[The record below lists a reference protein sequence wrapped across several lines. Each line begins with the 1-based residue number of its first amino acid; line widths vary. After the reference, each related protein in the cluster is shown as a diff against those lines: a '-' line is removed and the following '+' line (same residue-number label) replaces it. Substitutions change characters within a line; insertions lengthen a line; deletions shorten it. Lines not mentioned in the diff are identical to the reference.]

1 MKWLHATFFLLCTSA
16 AWSAGLPVQPS
27 SPTLKGEVLEVK
39 QVPNYT
45 YLRLKTADGENWAAV
60 STAKLAV
67 GTQVSIQN
75 AELMD
80 NFKSTVLNRVFPRIY
95 FGSLAPAPGTA
106 AVQVASA
113 HAGISETEMAN
124 NATVA
129 KAKGPLARTVAEVI
143 NQSSALKD
151 RPVLLHARVVKY
163 NAAVMGKNWIHV
175 RDGSGSATDATND
188 LLVTT
193 QDQAK
198 LGDIVLVKGLV
209 RKDKD
214 FGSGYAYKV
223 LVEDATLQSSS
234 N

>member
-1 MKWLHATFFLLCTSA
+1 MKWLHATFFLLCTSTS
-16 AWSAGLPVQPS
+16 WSAGLPVPPS
-27 SPTLKGEVLEVK
+27 MPTLKGEVLEVK

-45 YLRLKTADGENWAAV
+45 YLRLKTADGESWAAV
-60 STAKLAV
+60 STAKLAI

-80 NFKSTVLNRVFPRIY
+80 NFQSTVLNRVFPRIY
-95 FGSLAPAPGTA
+95 FGSLVAAPGTA

-113 HAGISETEMAN
+113 HAGLSQTETAN
-124 NATVA
+124 NAPVA

-198 LGDIVLVKGLV
+198 LGDVVLVKGLV

>member
-1 MKWLHATFFLLCTSA
+1 MKRLYPIVFLLCASA
-16 AWSAGLPVQPS
+16 SWSAGLPVPS
-27 SPTLKGEVLEVK
+27 STPTLKGEVLEIK

-45 YLRLKTADGENWAAV
+45 YLRLKTADGESWAAV

-67 GTQVSIQN
+67 GTEVSIQN

-95 FGSLAPAPGTA
+95 FGSLAAGPGTA
-106 AVQVASA
+106 SGQVASP
-113 HAGISETEMAN
+113 HAGLAQAEMAN
-124 NATVA
+124 NVIVS
-129 KAKGPLARTVAEVI
+129 KAQGPLARTVAEVI
-143 NQSSALKD
+143 KQSSALKD

-163 NAAVMGKNWIHV
+163 NAAVMGKNWIHL

-198 LGDIVLVKGLV
+198 LGDVVLVKGLV

-214 FGSGYAYKV
+214 FGSGYVYKV
-223 LVEDATLQSSS
+223 LVEDATLRASTD
-234 N
+234 

>member
-1 MKWLHATFFLLCTSA
+1 MKRLHVIFLLLCTSA
-16 AWSAGLPVQPS
+16 SWGAGLPVPS
-27 SPTLKGEVLEVK
+27 SAPTLKGEVLEIK

-45 YLRLKTADGENWAAV
+45 YLRLKTADGESWAAI

-67 GTQVSIQN
+67 GTEVSIQN

-95 FGSLAPAPGTA
+95 FGSLAAGPGTTA
-106 AVQVASA
+106 AQVASP
-113 HAGISETEMAN
+113 HAGLSQAETPN
-124 NATVA
+124 NVIVA
-129 KAKGPLARTVAEVI
+129 KAQGPLARTVAEVI
-143 NQSSALKD
+143 KQSSTLKD

-163 NAAVMGKNWIHV
+163 NAAVMGKNWIHL

-198 LGDIVLVKGLV
+198 LGDVVLVKGFV

-223 LVEDATLQSSS
+223 LVEDATLRASTD
-234 N
+234 